1 MTDRILIGRIKGA
14 HGIRGEVLVTSFAA
28 DPEDLGG
35 YGPLESEDRSRT
47 IELAVIRLTPKGVVA
62 RVAGIADRTAA
73 EALAGLDLYIDR
85 DRLPEPEPDAFY
97 HADLIGLDA
106 VTADGRILGRIVDV
120 PNYGAGDLLE
130 IRLDGGRKTELIP
143 FTDAYVPS
151 IDLAAGRVTV
161 VPPTYAGDDG
171 PHTER
176 DDDDVT

>member
-120 PNYGAGDLLE
+120 PNYGE
-130 IRLDGGRKTELIP
+130 ISWKSDST
-143 FTDAYVPS
+143 
-151 IDLAAGRVTV
+151 AAGRPNSFHSPMPTCRRSIS
-161 VPPTYAGDDG
+161 PPAASPWCRRPTPATMART
-171 PHTER
+171 PSAMT
-176 DDDDVT
+176 TT